1 LGEVDSNIGSETW
14 RRRFTRGIGTQLN
27 HARNDLDALIVNT
40 EIKGF
45 HDWRKN
51 QLEWGVKYTRESIR
65 DRVVEWEVIDSAGF
79 SINPPIVNLPKND
92 QPYSLCGPLL
102 PYQCPCINFFIIDDS
117 GYGQWSRK
125 DNRQQ

>member
-1 LGEVDSNIGSETW
+1 METVSFSEGIGS
-14 RRRFTRGIGTQLN
+14 QLN

-45 HDWRKN
+45 YDWKKN

-79 SINPPIVNLPKND
+79 AINPPIIKFTQKRRTVYNLFR
-92 QPYSLCGPLL
+92 ST
-102 PYQCPCINFFIIDDS
+102 
-117 GYGQWSRK
+117 
-125 DNRQQ
+125 